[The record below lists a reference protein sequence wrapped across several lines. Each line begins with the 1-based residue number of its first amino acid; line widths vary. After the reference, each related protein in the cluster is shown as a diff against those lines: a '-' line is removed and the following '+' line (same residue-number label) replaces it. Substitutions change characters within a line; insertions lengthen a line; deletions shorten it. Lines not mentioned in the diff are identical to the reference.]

1 MRLRSFL
8 ASITLFLALGFAM
21 VSAGESATTS
31 TAVAG
36 WAGVGGSLGGL
47 IIGVLALCLG
57 LGLAAFAINKGLQVV
72 SKMLGGLDIWAE
84 IKKKNA
90 AVAYFAV
97 GAVIAYTM
105 VIASGI
111 ASMTTSVK
119 SMASLNASNWW
130 QGISALV
137 SGSINLIVAIMV
149 ASFAISVTFKIMDK
163 LTKDIDE
170 KKELAEGNVAIGII
184 YGGIM
189 IGVSGL
195 VSAGVSGIGSSIN
208 ALLNAILG
216 MIF

>member
-21 VSAGESATTS
+21 VSAGESTS
-31 TAVAG
+31 TTAVG

-111 ASMTTSVK
+111 NSMTTPLQN
-119 SMASLNASNWW
+119 MASLNASNWW

-170 KKELAEGNVAIGII
+170 KKELAEGNIAIGII

-208 ALLNAILG
+208 ALLNAVLG